1 MSYIETSI
9 QLMREALKNPD
20 NEWFMLLSESCIPIT
35 DFGTFYKYL
44 RTKKESVI
52 NTKILK
58 DKKFWKYK
66 YKNIVNKN

>member
-44 RTKKESVI
+44 RTKGKV
-52 NTKILK
+52 L
-58 DKKFWKYK
+58 
-66 YKNIVNKN
+66 